1 MKGLRNGSH
10 MCGKTW
16 NSEVWKAIAG
26 ELWKAV
32 AGRASLLYVSLMQ
45 GREWKHQ
52 ECKGS
57 TTCCTQL
64 ATLHGTDTALTE
76 VSMKPSHL

>member
-64 ATLHGTDTALTE
+64 ATLRGTDTVRSRRFL
-76 VSMKPSHL
+76 